1 MGNGTKKDEIDR
13 REAEQ
18 ITREEFERLLR
29 QAGFSKVHIHTKE
42 GTDWI
47 CAEGRA

>member
-18 ITREEFERLLR
+18 ITREEFEALFLPP
-29 QAGFSKVHIHTKE
+29 APEPVMEAK
-42 GTDWI
+42 
-47 CAEGRA
+47 A